1 MRKLLSAL
9 ILSLSLSVGA
19 YAQSPVETVNLNTA
33 DAATLAR
40 VLNGVGPA
48 KAEAI
53 IAFREANGPF
63 QHIDELAKVK
73 GIGLRTIDLNRS
85 VMVVEAATPAAAPVP
100 APVATPAAP
109 ATVAAPAARP
119 AAVPVA
125 TAPRPAGG

>member
-9 ILSLSLSVGA
+9 ILSLSLSFGA
-19 YAQSPVETVNLNTA
+19 YAQSPVETVDLNTA
-33 DAATLAR
+33 DAVTLAR

-63 QHIDELAKVK
+63 QHIDELVKVK
-73 GIGLRTIDLNRS
+73 GIGLRTVDLNRA
-85 VMVVEAATPAAAPVP
+85 VMIVEPATPAAAPL
-100 APVATPAAP
+100 PAAQP
-109 ATVAAPAARP
+109 GAPAARP
-119 AAVPVA
+119 AAAPVA

>member
-9 ILSLSLSVGA
+9 ILSLSLSFGA
-19 YAQSPVETVNLNTA
+19 HAQTPVETVDLNTA
-33 DAATLAR
+33 DAVTLAR

-53 IAFREANGPF
+53 IAFRDANGPF

-73 GIGLRTIDLNRS
+73 GIGLRTIDLNRD
-85 VMVVEAATPAAAPVP
+85 VMVVDAAAPQPAAAPMPGASP
-100 APVATPAAP
+100 APVSTVPAQ
-109 ATVAAPAARP
+109 TTT
-119 AAVPVA
+119 PVA